1 MRVMQGVS
9 SFPPETGKSQ
19 TLSQMPTAS
28 SNASSPSPPSPSY
41 QHHITILKHHRHHH
55 IINCIDIIFVTM
67 TLRDPFSV
75 FIVYCTVFTVHCAQ
89 CMYNIQ
95 CMLYTHKACNAC
107 KMRNEKIGK
116 VLESVHSKDNAFIE
130 TYKKLKVNIWII
142 MFSLKTKF
150 SFACYLNPIKK
161 LILKQINVFHPVP
174 GHV

>member
-19 TLSQMPTAS
+19 TLSQLPTAS
-28 SNASSPSPPSPSY
+28 SNASSPSPPSSSY
-41 QHHITILKHHRHHH
+41 QYDIIILKHHHHH
-55 IINCIDIIFVTM
+55 YIIKCIDIIFI
-67 TLRDPFSV
+67 RHFFSV
-75 FIVYCTVFTVHCAQ
+75 HCILYSVHCTLCTV
-89 CMYNIQ
+89 YNIQ
-95 CMLYTHKACNAC
+95 CMLYTYKACNAS